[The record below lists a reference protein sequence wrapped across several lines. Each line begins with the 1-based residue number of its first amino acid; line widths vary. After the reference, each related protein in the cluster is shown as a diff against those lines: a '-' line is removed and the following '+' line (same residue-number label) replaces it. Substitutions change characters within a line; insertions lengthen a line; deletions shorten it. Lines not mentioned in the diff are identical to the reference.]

1 MRRLLA
7 WFTMMLISADL
18 GFAQGQLI
26 PSASVI
32 DNSVKSYSIPDHGG
46 LSVTTD
52 GGSPDNIDVGFSR
65 IIPDAGSMTPAGVA
79 IFGFRVNGVLVS
91 EAGVVAS
98 SLLQT
103 GRIYVEVNG
112 PINTGVAIANPNSQA
127 ATVSFSFTQADGTDF
142 GLGSLTIP
150 AHGQRAAFLNQPPFN
165 VGSIVQGTM
174 TFRSNVPISVIT
186 LRGFTNERGEFLI
199 TTLPV
204 LDTSAPAGVGT
215 AVLPHF
221 ADGGGI
227 TGSGWTTS
235 VILIN
240 PTDSAMSGT
249 VQFLDG
255 TGASTELTV
264 AGTTSDTFSYSLPRR
279 SSFKLVT
286 AGGVGPTIRSG
297 SVWISPFPGN
307 GTPTSLALFSYKPE
321 VFTISEAGVPSNAG
335 TAFRMYAET
344 SSSGAAGSIQT
355 GIAVTNSSGS
365 AASVTFELFK
375 LDGTSA
381 LLAPVSISVP
391 GAGQN
396 AKFLNEIFPTLAS
409 PFRGVLRTTTN
420 SPGIAVVGLRGRYN
434 ERGDFLITTTPS
446 ANEGAASTSA
456 ELNFPH
462 IVNGGGYTTQFVLFS
477 GTAGQNASGSLHFL
491 KQDGTSFQLDVE

>member
-1 MRRLLA
+1 MRLLA
-7 WFTMMLISADL
+7 LFTMMLTSAAL

-32 DNSVKSYSIPDHGG
+32 GNSAKSYSIPDHGG
-46 LSVTTD
+46 LSVKTD
-52 GGSPDNIDVGFSR
+52 GGSSNNIDVGFSR
-65 IIPDAGSMTPAGVA
+65 IIPGVGSTTPTGVA

-103 GRIYVEVNG
+103 GCIYAEVEG
-112 PINTGVAIANPNSQA
+112 PINTGVAIANPNIQA
-127 ATVSFSFTQADGTDF
+127 ATVSFSVTQADGTVF
-142 GLGSLTIP
+142 RLGSLTIP
-150 AHGQRAAFLNQPPFN
+150 ANGQTAAFLNQPPFN
-165 VGSIVQGTM
+165 AGSSFQGTM
-174 TFRSNVPISVIT
+174 TFGSNVPVSVIA

-204 LDTSAPAGVGT
+204 LDISAPAGIRT

-227 TGSGWTTS
+227 TGPGWTTS

-240 PTDSAMSGT
+240 PTDSTMSGT

-264 AGTTSDTFSYSLPRR
+264 AGTTSDTFSYSLPQR

-297 SVWISPFPGN
+297 SVWISPFADN
-307 GTPTSLALFSYKPE
+307 GAPTSLAVFSYQPE
-321 VFTISEAGVPSNAG
+321 GVTITEAGVPSNAG
-335 TAFRMYAET
+335 TAFRMYVET
-344 SSSGAAGSIQT
+344 SGSSGAAGSIQT
-355 GIAVTNSSGS
+355 GIAVANSSGA
-365 AASVTFELFK
+365 AASVTFELFR

-381 LLAPVSISVP
+381 LVTPVSISVP
-391 GAGQN
+391 GAGQS

-409 PFRGVLRTTTN
+409 PFQGVLRTTTD

-491 KQDGTSFQLDVE
+491 KQDGTPFQLDVE